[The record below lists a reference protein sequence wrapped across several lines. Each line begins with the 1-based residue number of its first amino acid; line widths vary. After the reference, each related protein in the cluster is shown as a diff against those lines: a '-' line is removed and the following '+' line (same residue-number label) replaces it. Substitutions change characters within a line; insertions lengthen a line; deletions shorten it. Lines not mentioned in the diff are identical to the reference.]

1 MQRQLR
7 SAAKKRKL
15 EGQGTPQPVVVQS
28 SKSKNVVSVPVA
40 IQNGRKRI
48 TRTTRAKAEDVQ
60 EGDKSPTEDDTEV
73 QRKLDSNNNENY
85 EQPKPVT
92 QDPDETNAS
101 DSESSQSIQLDAII
115 SEDSTSQSSSFSRPK
130 TGKRSKKEYK
140 CHICEKQFQGLNDL
154 RKHLR
159 IHSDERP
166 YECTECGKK
175 FRQAGCLKNHVA
187 SQHGTEE
194 EFACTFCDKK
204 FPIKERLRLHLRVH
218 TGEKPYKCDLCH
230 KEFARGGQVSE
241 SCRAEE
247 NLITWNFCFNSYR
260 NIGALTMAIRDTA
273 ADNAT
278 ELSRARRI

>member
-15 EGQGTPQPVVVQS
+15 EGTLQLPVVQS
-28 SKSKNVVSVPVA
+28 AKSKNAVTVPVA
-40 IQNGRKRI
+40 IKHGRKRI
-48 TRTTRAKAEDVQ
+48 TRTTRAKASATSEDVQ
-60 EGDKSPTEDDTEV
+60 EEREEESIAVDAMQQD
-73 QRKLDSNNNENY
+73 LDSNNNENY
-85 EQPKPVT
+85 DPPKPVAT
-92 QDPDETNAS
+92 HDPTVS

-130 TGKRSKKEYK
+130 SAKRSKKEYK

-194 EFACTFCDKK
+194 EYACTFCDKK

-218 TGEKPYKCDLCH
+218 TGEKPYKCDLCD
-230 KEFARGGQVSE
+230 KEFARGGQVSGSGRE
-241 SCRAEE
+241 SHK
-247 NLITWNFCFNSYR
+247 
-260 NIGALTMAIRDTA
+260 
-273 ADNAT
+273 
-278 ELSRARRI
+278 RILN